1 LLDSLLQESK
11 TKMLELSSVPAA
23 SSSSPPTYEEATDP
37 SFAQKMLAK
46 TPWPGFH
53 PSKLPRQMSRQLS
66 RNRPGGEDGDTNQGQ
81 LLDGSP
87 TEDDSCCDNVV
98 AALFMCFLCITFIF
112 FVFIPVAMISLGAYY
127 YPGEC
132 GERSPYPLWLIV
144 GGSSICCIFLFAIIL
159 MVTETKN
166 LGLYCIFGLLLVF
179 PLIWYVMGCWWL
191 WGSFTHPRGKREPE
205 DYSLTYGDW
214 WPWLEFLE
222 TDCAYTYWVTFG
234 LVVTPLGLIA
244 IGLGCVI
251 LGGII
256 ICFSTNIDDDE

>member
-1 LLDSLLQESK
+1 
-11 TKMLELSSVPAA
+11 MLELSSSHPA

-66 RNRPGGEDGDTNQGQ
+66 RNSRPATEDGDTNQGQ
-81 LLDGSP
+81 LLGGSP
-87 TEDDSCCDNVV
+87 SEDDSCCN
-98 AALFMCFLCITFIF
+98 AFITGLFCCFLCLTGVLF
-112 FVFIPVAMISLGAYY
+112 FVIPVIMIAVGATFYDQ
-127 YPGEC
+127 C
-132 GERSPYPLWLIV
+132 ALNSPYPLWLIV
-144 GGSSICCIFLFAIIL
+144 GGGGIVAVFLFGIIL

-166 LGLYCIFGLLLVF
+166 MGLYCILGLLLVF

-191 WGSFTHPRGKREPE
+191 WGAFGHPRGHREPE
-205 DYSLTYGDW
+205 DFYLNYNERWD
-214 WPWLEFLE
+214 WLEFLDSE
-222 TDCAYTYWVTFG
+222 CAYPYWIVFW

-244 IGLGCVI
+244 LGLGCVI

-256 ICFSTNIDDDE
+256 ICFSTDIDDLEET

>member
-1 LLDSLLQESK
+1 
-11 TKMLELSSVPAA
+11 MLELSSVPAA

-37 SFAQKMLAK
+37 TFAQKMLAK

-81 LLDGSP
+81 LLGAGGSLAD
-87 TEDDSCCDNVV
+87 DDSCCDNVGF
-98 AALFMCFLCITFIF
+98 ALFSVCVLYFLFLTLIF

-132 GERSPYPLWLIV
+132 GEQSPYPLWLIV
-144 GGSSICCIFLFAIIL
+144 GGSSICCIYLFTIIL
-159 MVTETKN
+159 MVTETEN

-179 PLIWYVMGCWWL
+179 PLIWYVMGCWWI
-191 WGSFTHPRGKREPE
+191 WGCFTHTKGKK
-205 DYSLTYGDW
+205 DYSLIYGDR
-214 WPWLEFLE
+214 WPWHEFLE

-234 LVVTPLGLIA
+234 LVVTPLCLIA
-244 IGLGCVI
+244 LGLGCVI

-256 ICFSTNIDDDE
+256 ICFSTNLDELDDEE